1 MTQRSALWIVVA
13 GAFLYCGCGQTPR
26 EQTSKAVAEKSSGG
40 AGGAAEVPPGS
51 GALEATAVAPAPL
64 PDIRLTGDEVTP
76 EAIAK
81 LADREWGTV
90 TLAGARFN
98 GAIIEGLRHVP
109 SIHTLRLFGD
119 GLSGQIPR
127 LETVKGLVGLE
138 IGAPLKGR
146 DLEAIARLPNLE
158 RLSLPQDLTINVS
171 GAREIAKLVQLK
183 SLGLYNVN
191 IDDASFVELRTLVRL
206 EELDLTHT
214 SITDEGL
221 ITVVQM
227 PLLRTL
233 ELHRYPFHT
242 SQQLSD
248 ACLASIAQ
256 LRELER
262 LSLSGKV
269 TDAGLKQVARLPK
282 LKSLSIHNTKITGNG
297 LAALA
302 DSSIEDLTL
311 DSGQIS
317 EDGVL
322 ELKKCSK
329 LKRVTVIGQPT
340 GQESRWP
347 LLLPNLDWGFQS

>member
-1 MTQRSALWIVVA
+1 MNGCRLSVLVGILAAFSSAL
-13 GAFLYCGCGQTPR
+13 
-26 EQTSKAVAEKSSGG
+26 GG
-40 AGGAAEVPPGS
+40 AEEKREVPKEGAAQKPAKAE
-51 GALEATAVAPAPL
+51 APAPL

-90 TLAGARFN
+90 TLANARFN

-109 SIHTLRLFGD
+109 SIRTLRLFGD

-127 LETVKGLVGLE
+127 LNAVKWLVDLE

-146 DLEAIARLPNLE
+146 DLEAIGRLPNLE

-183 SLGLYNVN
+183 SLRLYNVN
-191 IDDASFVELRTLVRL
+191 IDDASFVELRTLVHL

-221 ITVVQM
+221 TTVVQM

-248 ACLASIAQ
+248 ACLESIAR
-256 LRELER
+256 LRESER

-269 TDAGLKQVARLPK
+269 TDAGLKQVTRLPK
-282 LKSLSIHNTKITGNG
+282 LKSLSILNTEISGNG

-302 DSSIEDLTL
+302 DSSIEQLTL
-311 DSGQIS
+311 APGQIS
-317 EDGVL
+317 VEP
-322 ELKKCSK
+322 LKKCPK
-329 LKRVTVIGQPT
+329 LKSVWVIGQPT
-340 GQESRWP
+340 GQESKWP
-347 LLLPNLDWGFQS
+347 LLLPNIDWGFSS